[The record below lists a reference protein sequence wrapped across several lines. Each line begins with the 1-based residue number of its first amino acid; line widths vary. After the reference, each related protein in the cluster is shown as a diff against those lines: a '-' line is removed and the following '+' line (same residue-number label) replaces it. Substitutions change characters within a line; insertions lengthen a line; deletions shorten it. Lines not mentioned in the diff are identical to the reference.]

1 MDGRAQEQLAAL
13 GEVERMLEAARMESW
28 LFGGWAVDF
37 HAGAVTRDHGDV
49 DLAVWLDDVP
59 RIGDLLDAA
68 GWRHAPEDD
77 ENGGT
82 GYERGLVR
90 LELTFIARDEGG
102 VYTPLRDGRA
112 GWSEEALGDDVR
124 ELDGV
129 RCRIV
134 GLAALTRSKS
144 AARDDP
150 DDGPKDRA
158 DAAVLRGL

>member
-1 MDGRAQEQLAAL
+1 MDERAQEQLAAL
-13 GEVERMLEAARMESW
+13 GEVEQLLDAAQIESW

-37 HAGAVTRDHGDV
+37 HAGAVTRGHGDV

-59 RIGDLLDAA
+59 TIATLLDLA
-68 GWRHAPEDD
+68 GWRHAPEAD

-82 GYERGLVR
+82 GYERGVVR
-90 LELTFIARDEGG
+90 LELTYLARDEDG

-112 GWSEEALGDDVR
+112 RWSAEALGGDVR

-144 AARDDP
+144 NARDDP
-150 DDGPKDRA
+150 DDGAKDRA
-158 DAAVLRGL
+158 DAEVLRGL